1 MQSTLEVRHFRFLRA
16 IADEGSVT
24 AASHRLHISQP
35 ALSRAL
41 SDLEQRLGLTL
52 FHRGNRS
59 MHPTPACRRLLRT
72 ADQVLTLVQ
81 TEEERLRSTADGSTA
96 SIRITTECY
105 TSYRWLP
112 QIIEQF
118 HRHFPD
124 VTIDID
130 TDVMS
135 RPLEA
140 LELGLI
146 DLAVVYTV
154 HDSSRLET
162 VELFDDEL
170 VVVVHP
176 DHKLADQPVVR
187 VEDFAG
193 EHLIVYSE
201 KSSDVVNQLL
211 IPSGVRPARVS
222 SIQITDGI
230 LDLVKAGLG
239 ISVVTAWAAADD
251 VATGRLVSIPIEG
264 GMFIRHWRAAA
275 TKETFALPHITRFVN
290 LLVENQ
296 QAFRGTKSEIG

>member
-1 MQSTLEVRHFRFLRA
+1 
-16 IADEGSVT
+16 
-24 AASHRLHISQP
+24 
-35 ALSRAL
+35 
-41 SDLEQRLGLTL
+41 
-52 FHRGNRS
+52 
-59 MHPTPACRRLLRT
+59 MHPTPACRRLLHT
-72 ADQVLTLVQ
+72 ADQVLTLVE
-81 TEEERLRSTADGSTA
+81 TEEERLRATAAGSSA

-118 HRHFPD
+118 HVDCPD
-124 VTIDID
+124 VSIDID
-130 TDVMS
+130 TDEMS

-162 VELFDDEL
+162 VQLFDDEL

-176 DHKLADQPVVR
+176 DHRLADQPVVR
-187 VEDFAG
+187 AEDFAG

-201 KSSDVVNQLL
+201 KSSDVMNQLL
-211 IPSGVRPARVS
+211 IPSGVRPRRVS

-230 LDLVKAGLG
+230 LDLVKARLG

-251 VATGRLVSIPIEG
+251 VAAGRLVSIPIG
-264 GMFIRHWRAAA
+264 GGKFIRHWHAAA
-275 TKETFALPHITRFVN
+275 SKETFTLPHVARFVE
-290 LLVENQ
+290 LLVLNQ
-296 QAFRGTKSEIG
+296 QAFRGTKSETL